1 MQLAGVGD
9 NVLDRYRDLGLAF
22 PGGQALNVAVHARRV
37 GVETAYVGAVGDDR
51 AGRHVLASIHAE
63 QVDASHV
70 RVVPGPNAHAE
81 VGLVDGNREFLGG
94 DPGVSS
100 FELSVQDL
108 RFLGSADLVH
118 SSESSY
124 LEGQLDRLARVA
136 PLSFD
141 FSIRRDD
148 AYLDPIMPL
157 VTIAEFSLADLDDDE
172 ALAWIEQVHRA
183 GPRLVLATRGPA
195 DAFLSDGR
203 RAWRQPPI
211 PTTVVDTLGA
221 GDAFIAHVLV
231 GFLRDE
237 PFEDSLARAA
247 QAAATTCSS
256 YGAFGH
262 GIEDVQPQPGTSDEG
277 PAGSQARSRVREEEE
292 VIS

>member
-9 NVLDRYRDLGLAF
+9 NVIDRYRDLGLAF
-22 PGGQALNVAVHARRV
+22 PGGQALNVAVHARRI
-37 GVETAYVGAVGDDR
+37 GVESAYVGAVGDDG

-70 RVVPGPNAHAE
+70 RVVPGPNAWAD
-81 VGLVDGNREFLGG
+81 VGLVEGNREFLGG
-94 DPGVSS
+94 DPGVSC
-100 FELSVQDL
+100 FELSDQDL
-108 RFLGSADLVH
+108 RCLESVDVIH

-124 LEGQLDRLARVA
+124 LEGQLDSLASAA

-141 FSIRRDD
+141 FSIRREG
-148 AYLDPIMPL
+148 AYLDPILPY
-157 VTIAEFSLADLDDDE
+157 VTIAEFSLADLGDDD

-183 GPRLVLATRGPA
+183 GPRLVLATRGPS

-203 RAWRQPPI
+203 RVWRQPPN
-211 PTTVVDTLGA
+211 PTNVVDTLGA

-237 PFEDSLARAA
+237 PFEVSLASAA

-262 GIEDVQPQPGTSDEG
+262 GIEDVQSEPGTANQR
-277 PAGSQARSRVREEEE
+277 PAGSAARS
-292 VIS
+292 